1 MDRCYVRNFVMSLND
16 MRYIARTTSKPL
28 DIHLMIEHPNNN
40 IGLFLAKLLKGDTVY
55 IHPEAVSP
63 VYDFAENHQC
73 GGDSGHCHQ
82 PRHIC
87 GNGHGDAADC
97 EEGSGHVR
105 ESRQCGTYVI
115 ALCRREDNQAPDHT
129 TLLFGKQQAYGKTLR
144 NIRDL
149 RF

>member
-1 MDRCYVRNFVMSLND
+1 MDGRYVPNFAMSLND

-28 DIHLMIEHPNNN
+28 DVHLMIEHPNNN

-97 EEGSGHVR
+97 EEGSG
-105 ESRQCGTYVI
+105 YVGQSWQRGADVS
-115 ALCRREDNQAPDHT
+115 ALCGKKDHQAA
-129 TLLFGKQQAYGKTLR
+129 FAERGYG
-144 NIRDL
+144 
-149 RF
+149 F

>member
-63 VYDFAENHQC
+63 IYDFA
-73 GGDSGHCHQ
+73 
-82 PRHIC
+82 
-87 GNGHGDAADC
+87 
-97 EEGSGHVR
+97 
-105 ESRQCGTYVI
+105 
-115 ALCRREDNQAPDHT
+115 
-129 TLLFGKQQAYGKTLR
+129 
-144 NIRDL
+144 
-149 RF
+149 